1 MGITWGS
8 SPAAGTSAGD
18 LGKAQPGRRRR
29 EAGRKVSSRR
39 LLRRPRLADED
50 KAPDSRAPPPP
61 ASRPATQRHAHGP
74 RRLRLSLVAPEATRP
89 RPPPAAAP
97 PLPRRAGALCG
108 SPHLAA
114 RPDEGRFAPAD
125 RDTTNSSSL
134 SISAP
139 SGPLWAETGPRQLP
153 ASPKRRPAG
162 WHGTRESDAFSRDLQ
177 KPLLKPRV
185 VAV

>member
-29 EAGRKVSSRR
+29 EAGRKVSSQR
-39 LLRRPRLADED
+39 LPKRPRLTDED
-50 KAPDSRAPPPP
+50 KALDSRAPPPP

-97 PLPRRAGALCG
+97 PLPGRAGALCG

-125 RDTTNSSSL
+125 RDTTDSSSL

-139 SGPLWAETGPRQLP
+139 AVHCGQKRDRDNFPQVRNGALRGGTGP
-153 ASPKRRPAG
+153 ASLMPFLETCK
-162 WHGTRESDAFSRDLQ
+162 SRF
-177 KPLLKPRV
+177 
-185 VAV
+185 